1 MGYGG
6 EVTIKST
13 LSKERSFICLES
25 ANIDLRLKLKRLPA
39 KDYELAFIEK
49 GQGIPLVLIH
59 GSLSDY
65 RSWALQ
71 VDCFSKHFRTI
82 ALSLRHC
89 YPQPWESK
97 GKNSVIRQQAD
108 EISVFVKKLQA
119 GPVHLVGHSRGGAL
133 ALLLAAGHPELFHSL
148 VLVDPAP
155 FDTILPD
162 SKTVIDE
169 LEKRKAFIIEA
180 VDHIKKGDLDRGL
193 ELFTDAVSVP
203 GTWKNL
209 PQAGKQ
215 IRRENA
221 WSLKTLLTDAQEP
234 FTFRD
239 VRNIDMPVLLVT
251 AEKSP
256 GLYGMMHAA
265 LEQRL
270 KNFKKTRISNASHGM
285 HRDNPEPFNAAVIDF
300 LISHTANC
308 SKINTAVE

>member
-1 MGYGG
+1 MPLINNISCNS
-6 EVTIKST
+6 VD
-13 LSKERSFICLES
+13 LPLE
-25 ANIDLRLKLKRLPA
+25 LKRLPA
-39 KDYELAFIEK
+39 KDYEIAFIEN
-49 GQGIPLVLIH
+49 GQGTPLVLIH

-71 VDCFSKHFRTI
+71 MDYFSKHFRTI
-82 ALSLRHC
+82 TLSLRHC
-89 YPQPWESK
+89 YPQPWEGK
-97 GKNSVIRQQAD
+97 GKNCIIRQQAD
-108 EISVFVKKLQA
+108 ELSVFVKKLQA

-162 SKTVIDE
+162 SKAVIDE

-180 VDHIKKGDLDRGL
+180 FDHIKKGDLDSGL
-193 ELFTDAVSVP
+193 EIFTDAVSVT
-203 GTWKNL
+203 GAWKNL

-234 FTFRD
+234 FTSRD
-239 VRNIDMPVLLVT
+239 ARNIDMPVLFVT

-256 GLYGMMHAA
+256 CLYGMMHAA
-265 LEQRL
+265 LEQLL
-270 KNFKKTRISNASHGM
+270 KNFKKIRISKASHGM
-285 HRDNPEPFNAAVIDF
+285 HRDNPEEFNAAVLDF
-300 LISHTANC
+300 LMTHSAWEPIPGIVQRST
-308 SKINTAVE
+308 